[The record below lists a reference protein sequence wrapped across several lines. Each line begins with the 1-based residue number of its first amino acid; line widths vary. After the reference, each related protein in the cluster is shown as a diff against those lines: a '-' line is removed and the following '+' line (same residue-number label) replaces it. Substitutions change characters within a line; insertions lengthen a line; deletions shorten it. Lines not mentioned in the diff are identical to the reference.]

1 MKKYATSCHLS
12 EKFAFNLDLK
22 EFDIHKKA
30 EDGQQLIKF
39 IWVPFR
45 GESNAMISSIRH
57 INIQNIF

>member
-1 MKKYATSCHLS
+1 VKSLLLIWI
-12 EKFAFNLDLK
+12 NLK
-22 EFDIHKKA
+22 EFDILKKA

-45 GESNAMISSIRH
+45 EESNAMISSIRH